1 MDTFEQAGQTARP
14 TPTATGPDT
23 SQPRFP
29 ASLANVRQ
37 VGGIA
42 AGSATV
48 RPGVLFRSAAPH
60 HVDEAIS
67 GWVAQ
72 AGITRIFDL
81 RSDFEARRVN
91 GFPETSGAAVRT
103 RLPLLEGAFAPG
115 GQLPSLEELYLP
127 LVLEHAPVWA
137 RIADEVAGNRHSTL
151 VHCTAGKDRTGVA
164 VALLL
169 LAVGAERDAVFED
182 YAASTAALS
191 GAWLESMREQ
201 ITQAGVRVDEKMVEM
216 MVGTSV
222 PGLDRAL
229 RRVEERHGS
238 AADYLLAG
246 GLAPQRLEAL
256 GARLLS

>member
-67 GWVAQ
+67 GWVTQ

-91 GFPETSGAAVRT
+91 GFPETSGAAVT
-103 RLPLLEGAFAPG
+103 TPPPWHAAAPCLPGCWVLAPG
-115 GQLPSLEELYLP
+115 SLSP
-127 LVLEHAPVWA
+127 GASVL
-137 RIADEVAGNRHSTL
+137 AGR
-151 VHCTAGKDRTGVA
+151 
-164 VALLL
+164 
-169 LAVGAERDAVFED
+169 
-182 YAASTAALS
+182 S
-191 GAWLESMREQ
+191 GA
-201 ITQAGVRVDEKMVEM
+201 G
-216 MVGTSV
+216 
-222 PGLDRAL
+222 
-229 RRVEERHGS
+229 
-238 AADYLLAG
+238 
-246 GLAPQRLEAL
+246 
-256 GARLLS
+256 